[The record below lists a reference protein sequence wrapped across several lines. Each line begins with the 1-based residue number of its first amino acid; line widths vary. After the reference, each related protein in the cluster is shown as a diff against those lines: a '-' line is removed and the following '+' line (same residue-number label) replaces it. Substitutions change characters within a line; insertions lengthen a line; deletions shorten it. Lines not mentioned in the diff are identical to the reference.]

1 MTVAL
6 LGVENPFLA
15 SFDPP
20 FSAERPATGSDLLK
34 EGLDNFAQAE
44 RRVQSLLRVQ
54 DFNAGRHCLS
64 ANYLIYGF
72 IYLSS
77 RYLLS
82 CLQICLTILICFLHV
97 YMHADMGK
105 DIMCQCQCQCLSVC
119 PSVCLSVCTYAC
131 TCVCAHVCIHLCL
144 RCMQCTQCTHLC
156 TICSSRCTRLQNEYK
171 TSQQETPYAFMHALA
186 YMYSTVYVYIY
197 IYMYY
202 THVDSYTH
210 THIKVLFLNLHRIA
224 LSITRVHLECY
235 TCIRISRCAH
245 S

>member
-20 FSAERPATGSDLLK
+20 FSAEERPATGSDLLK

-77 RYLLS
+77 RYLLR
-82 CLQICLTILICFLHV
+82 CLQICLTIRICFLHV
-97 YMHADMGK
+97 YN
-105 DIMCQCQCQCLSVC
+105 
-119 PSVCLSVCTYAC
+119 PSGRAC
-131 TCVCAHVCIHLCL
+131 RPPSPYVKPEPL
-144 RCMQCTQCTHLC
+144 
-156 TICSSRCTRLQNEYK
+156 
-171 TSQQETPYAFMHALA
+171 ETLKPKSGSPMKAP
-186 YMYSTVYVYIY
+186 S
-197 IYMYY
+197 
-202 THVDSYTH
+202 
-210 THIKVLFLNLHRIA
+210 
-224 LSITRVHLECY
+224 LEPWPMP
-235 TCIRISRCAH
+235 
-245 S
+245 